1 MTINNRENINM
12 KKWVGVIKKYFI
24 LIGLLANV
32 SFVVVF
38 GFLLNKVSSLE
49 LSLPLFSEKVRNE
62 LSTNQPNLLSVAS
75 PLLNI
80 ISFFKE
86 KNHYFRQLDVSQWHG
101 IGAKRNAFLS
111 PENTITVFNVTELL
125 LALKQVSVGQTILVS
140 PGDYVIDQ
148 FGISLTKAG
157 SLSQPIRVVAEQL
170 GTVKIHLRGEGFVVN
185 KPHWQFSNL
194 HLIGH
199 CKKHVNCE
207 HAFHVVGQGQHTV
220 IKNNIMQDFN
230 AMIKV
235 NGIGNNYPDHGLV
248 TQNTFFNTSPR
259 NTINPV
265 TPIDLMHAN
274 NWRVV
279 NNFIFD
285 IQKSAGDEVSYAAFF
300 KGGSQNGVFE
310 QNLVICAANLADE
323 YTSIGLSLGGGGSL
337 QAHRRDKNPAEHVN
351 GVIRNN
357 IIMHCANDVGIYL
370 NRASNSQVHHNTL
383 YNTLGVDV
391 RFEES
396 SAIIGANIISG
407 RIKKRDKGEFTQK
420 DNLIVKQS
428 FFTGKDNM
436 SDYFIAPDIGD
447 FSWQDVFRVNDYRD
461 LTPSLFNDFCGN
473 RIEHGYIG
481 AYSGATFC
489 LDKLNLK
496 TADNK
501 GVF

>member
-1 MTINNRENINM
+1 M
-12 KKWVGVIKKYFI
+12 KKRTVFLKKYFVI
-24 LIGLLANV
+24 IGLLANF
-32 SFVVVF
+32 SFFLGCGV
-38 GFLLNKVSSLE
+38 LLNKVSSLE
-49 LSLPLFSEKVRNE
+49 LSLPLFSEKVRSS
-62 LSTNQPNLLSVAS
+62 LATNQPNLLSITS
-75 PLLNI
+75 PLLDAM
-80 ISFFKE
+80 SLLKE
-86 KNHYFRQLDVSQWHG
+86 TNHYFRQLDVTQWG
-101 IGAKRNAFLS
+101 GVGAKRDVNLS
-111 PENTITVFNVTELL
+111 PENTITVFNSKELL
-125 LALKQVSVGQTILVS
+125 LALKKVSAGQTILIS

-148 FGISLTKAG
+148 FGIRLAEAG
-157 SLSQPIRVVAEQL
+157 SKNQPIRVVAQQL
-170 GTVKIHLRGEGFVVN
+170 GTVKVYLRGEGFVVN
-185 KPHWQFSNL
+185 KPYWQFSNL
-194 HLIGH
+194 HLIGR
-199 CKKHVNCE
+199 CKRHTQCE
-207 HAFHVVGQGQHTV
+207 HAFHVVGKGQHTV

-230 AMIKV
+230 AMIKI
-235 NGIGNNYPDHGLV
+235 NGVGNNYPDHGLV
-248 TQNTFFNTSPR
+248 TQNTFFNISPR

-274 NWRVV
+274 NWRVAS
-279 NNFIFD
+279 NFIFD